1 MDLDRKSRIKLV
13 LIKHVRCCK
22 DKKVEGVTDPAER
35 GGEGE
40 VYLVMRE
47 SPTQLKEG
55 VRVRYTW

>member
-1 MDLDRKSRIKLV
+1 MSQIESANLTKRANPSYCIRGGERV
-13 LIKHVRCCK
+13 THTT
-22 DKKVEGVTDPAER
+22 EG